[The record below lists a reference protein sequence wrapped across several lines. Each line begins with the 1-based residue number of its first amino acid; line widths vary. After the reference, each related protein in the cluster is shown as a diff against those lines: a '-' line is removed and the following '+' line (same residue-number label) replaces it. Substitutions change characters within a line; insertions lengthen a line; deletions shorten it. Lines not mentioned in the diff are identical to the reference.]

1 MNFHSVI
8 LAPVMSVWDKGAFCS
23 SLKSLFLERGFRV
36 TLLDTLSLFSS
47 NSTIEVIPSLI
58 AELQNSFR
66 EPFILVGFAMA
77 GTLVQMLAAKLPH
90 AQAVLAVNAPGY
102 PDKLL
107 QQRLGYLLTLLKSGD
122 LSGALEILDAFVQPI
137 GAIKKRTLLEIS
149 DEQKSM
155 AIERMTR
162 GFKLLLEMDAR
173 NEIIKYTGKFLA
185 LVGEKS
191 QLATVENQ
199 TRSHCMNH
207 EYKIVSGAG
216 MRLWEDNPT
225 MTDAVIDEWIDKL

>member
-1 MNFHSVI
+1 
-8 LAPVMSVWDKGAFCS
+8 
-23 SLKSLFLERGFRV
+23 
-36 TLLDTLSLFSS
+36 
-47 NSTIEVIPSLI
+47 
-58 AELQNSFR
+58 
-66 EPFILVGFAMA
+66 MA
-77 GTLVQMLAAKLPH
+77 GTLVQMLAAKLPN

-107 QQRLGYLLTLLKSGD
+107 QQRLGYLLTLLESGD
-122 LSGALEILDAFVQPI
+122 LSGVLEILDAFVQPI

-191 QLATVENQ
+191 QLASVDNQ

-207 EYKIVSGAG
+207 EYKIISGAG

-225 MTDAVIDEWIDKL
+225 MTDAVISY

>member
-8 LAPVMSVWDKGAFCS
+8 LAPVMPVWDKGTFCS
-23 SLKSLFLERGFRV
+23 SLKNLFLERGFRV

-58 AELQNSFR
+58 AELKDRFR

-77 GTLVQMLAAKLPH
+77 GTLVQMLAAKLPN

-107 QQRLGYLLTLLKSGD
+107 QQRLGYLLTLLESGD

-137 GAIKKRTLLEIS
+137 GAIKKRTLLKIS

-173 NEIIKYTGKFLA
+173 DEIIKYTGKFLA

-207 EYKIVSGAG
+207 EYKIISGAG

-225 MTDAVIDEWIDKL
+225 MTDAIIDEWIDEL